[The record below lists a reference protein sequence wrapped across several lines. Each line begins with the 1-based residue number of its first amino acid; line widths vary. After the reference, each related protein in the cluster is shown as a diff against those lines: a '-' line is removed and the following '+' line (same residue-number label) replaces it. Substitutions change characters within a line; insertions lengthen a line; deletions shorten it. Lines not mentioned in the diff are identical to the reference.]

1 MTIHEAY
8 TRLKNELYFLY
19 DHAES
24 VSIAGIVMEKLT
36 GLSKSERHING
47 LQLLTPEKEAEFMNY
62 AEQLGRGKP
71 VQQIFH
77 EAWFHNLPFY
87 VNENVL
93 IPRPETDELVQWA
106 VEEIGKE
113 KTKGQKLL
121 DIGTGSGCIPISLKK
136 ELPELTVHALDVSEE
151 ALKVAKQNAST
162 FKTEV
167 AFYQIDILDKQQW
180 DQLPVY
186 DYIISNPPYIKLSE
200 SQAMHKNVLSYE
212 PHLALFVEDDDA
224 LLFYRT
230 IVEFAQTHLRNEG
243 SLFFEINEALA
254 DDVMKL
260 LDENKFD
267 RIELASD
274 MQGKDR
280 MIKATFL

>member
-8 TRLKNELYFLY
+8 TSLKNELYYLY

-24 VSIAGIVMEKLT
+24 ANIANIVMEKLT
-36 GLSKSERHING
+36 GLPKSERYMNG
-47 LQLLTPEKEAEFMNY
+47 LHLLSGEKEAEFMNY
-62 AEQLGRGKP
+62 AQQLGKGKP

-87 VNENVL
+87 VNEHVL

-106 VEEIGKE
+106 IEEISKE
-113 KTKGQKLL
+113 KTKGQKFL
-121 DIGTGSGCIPISLKK
+121 DIGTGSGCIPISIKK
-136 ELPELTVHALDVSEE
+136 ELPELSVHALDISEE

-162 FKTEV
+162 FKTEIS
-167 AFYQIDILDKQQW
+167 FYQIDILNRQQW
-180 DQLPVY
+180 NELPVY

-200 SQAMHKNVLSYE
+200 SAAMHKNVLSYE
-212 PHLALFVEDDDA
+212 PHIALFVEDGDA

-230 IVEFAQTHLRNEG
+230 IVEFAQTHLHEFG
-243 SLFFEINEALA
+243 SLFFEINETLA
-254 DDVMKL
+254 DEVMEL
-260 LDENKFD
+260 LDRNKFD

-280 MIKATFL
+280 MIKASFL